1 MNRNEI
7 IIFETEDHQIKLEV
21 NVESETVWLSAN
33 QMALLFERDE
43 KTIRKH
49 INNVFSESEVDKINN
64 TQKMRVE
71 GVKQLVPFY
80 TLDVIISVG
89 YRVKSKRGVEFRRWA
104 NSVLKQYIL
113 EGYAVNDSRIKQ
125 LGEVIRIM
133 KRTEN
138 ELDSKQVLSVIEKY
152 SNALDLLDSYDHQN
166 MTRPKG
172 NEATYVLQ
180 YEECMDVIQSMRF
193 GDESDLFGKEKD
205 DSFKGSIGNIYQSF
219 GGVDIYESLEE
230 KAANLLYFVTKN
242 HSFFDGNK
250 RIAATM
256 FLYFLDKNNA
266 LFVDGKKKMEDS
278 TLVALTIMI
287 AESSPEEKEMSGS
300 PIIQD
305 GKLVGAVT
313 HVLVNDPTRGY
324 GIFAQTMLEQA
335 HSVAG
340 TDVAA

>member
-1 MNRNEI
+1 MQEKNEI
-7 IIFETEDHQIKLEV
+7 VIFETEDSQISLSV
-21 NVESETVWLSAN
+21 PVENEMVWLSAN
-33 QMALLFERDE
+33 QMAALFERDE

-49 INNVFSESEVDKINN
+49 INNVFAEGEVDKNNN
-64 TQKMRVE
+64 TQKMRVD

-113 EGYAVNDSRIKQ
+113 KGYAVNDNRIKQ

-133 KRTEN
+133 KRTED

-172 NEATYVLQ
+172 NRATYVLS
-180 YEECMDVIQSMRF
+180 YEECMEVIQSMRF
-193 GDESDLFGKEKD
+193 GDESDLFGREKD

-256 FLYFLDKNNA
+256 FLYFLDKNTA
-266 LFVDGKKKMEDS
+266 LFVDGKKKIEDS

-287 AESSPEEKEMSGS
+287 AESRPEEKEMMVS
-300 PIIQD
+300 
-305 GKLVGAVT
+305 VVM
-313 HVLVNDPTRGY
+313 NC
-324 GIFAQTMLEQA
+324 ML
-335 HSVAG
+335 
-340 TDVAA
+340 